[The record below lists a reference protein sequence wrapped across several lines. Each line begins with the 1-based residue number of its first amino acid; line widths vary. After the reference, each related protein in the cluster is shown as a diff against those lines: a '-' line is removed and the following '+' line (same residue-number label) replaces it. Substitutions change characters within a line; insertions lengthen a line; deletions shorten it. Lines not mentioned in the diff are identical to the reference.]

1 MDSSG
6 SQCVVRS
13 VPTRGWEM
21 LCFPKKIISFN
32 KLVYDLVGSCNELF
46 FRISSCLHHS
56 WLFLRDS
63 FMDHPSTI
71 VYISKTNNLPL
82 YELTVVV
89 VVDVVTSAGK
99 VLCTPEDRGRVD
111 IETPSRETTDPPFS
125 GSSTWERRPC
135 GVYAR
140 ALQMISTS
148 GSLVS
153 SSRSPLQ
160 TPLPSPS
167 KGGSDGHE
175 KSVFLALISTAGIYE
190 NAPLFFLIQ
199 LRCRMTTL
207 KPPLCGSSLNA
218 AETHQSS

>member
-1 MDSSG
+1 MFTTWSG
-6 SQCVVRS
+6 VVTNS
-13 VPTRGWEM
+13 
-21 LCFPKKIISFN
+21 
-32 KLVYDLVGSCNELF
+32 F

-56 WLFLRDS
+56 WLFLHDS
-63 FMDHPSTI
+63 FMNHPSTI

-89 VVDVVTSAGK
+89 VIDVVTAAGK

-190 NAPLFFLIQ
+190 KAPLFFLIQ